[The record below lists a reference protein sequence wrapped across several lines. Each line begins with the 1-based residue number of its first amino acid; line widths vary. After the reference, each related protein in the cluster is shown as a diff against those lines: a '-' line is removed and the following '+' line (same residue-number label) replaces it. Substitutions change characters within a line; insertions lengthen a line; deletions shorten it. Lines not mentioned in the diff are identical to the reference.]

1 MVIRRGHFPLLRTAG
16 YPPDGSGAGGAPQA
30 SGGAHLKAAEGYP
43 PRPAF
48 SAVRQRLKQ
57 RKAQELGLAA

>member
-1 MVIRRGHFPLLRTAG
+1 MVIRRGHFPLLRTEGILPA
-16 YPPDGSGAGGAPQA
+16 GSGAGGAPQA

-43 PRPAF
+43 QRPAF